1 MCVFERWILVVV
13 YVVMVSMVVG
23 LVVMMV
29 LVYIFYLNSPHLP
42 SETLISG
49 WAVRVREPRS

>member
-1 MCVFERWILVVV
+1 MV

-23 LVVMMV
+23 LVMMMV

-49 WAVRVREPRS
+49 WAVRAREPRS

>member
-1 MCVFERWILVVV
+1 MV
-13 YVVMVSMVVG
+13 YVVMVSMVM
-23 LVVMMV
+23 MMV

-49 WAVRVREPRS
+49 WAVRAREPRS